1 MESIGFDSEKF
12 VKLQSDKI
20 KSRLKNFDNKLYLEF
35 GGKIFDDYHASRVL
49 PGYTPDNKVRVL
61 TSFKDDLEIIICV
74 SAKDIITN
82 KIRADFDITYD
93 KEVFRLIENLTN
105 IGLSINGVVVTM
117 YENAPGVENFI
128 KDVEFNHIK
137 VYKHYSIEG
146 YPDNVEL
153 ILSDR
158 GYGRN
163 EYIKTTK
170 PLVVVCAPGPG
181 SGKLATCLN
190 QLYHEYKNGVM
201 AGYAKFETFPVWDVP
216 IVSPINISY
225 EAATA
230 DLHDRNEIDY
240 FHKAAYGITSVNY
253 NRDLEAFP
261 VLKNIIT
268 SIMGKEVYKS
278 PTDMGI
284 NAIGECISNIKV
296 CEEAAKQEIIR
307 RYLKTRLEYKRG
319 HTSLSVV
326 DSTHSVMNSIK
337 LTTRNR
343 KVLVEAEKAA
353 KAQKCDIVA
362 IELHDGKIIFGKEQ
376 DMFSASAMC
385 LINAITHLANFKD
398 NVQVLKPEDVE
409 PIVRYKQEIFGAEA
423 KLELSDVFVAMS
435 ALSETDIEI
444 KLILEQVSKIK
455 DCEVHSTTLLSKAD
469 EDFFRVLRARLTMM
483 VD

>member
-1 MESIGFDSEKF
+1 
-12 VKLQSDKI
+12 
-20 KSRLKNFDNKLYLEF
+20 
-35 GGKIFDDYHASRVL
+35 
-49 PGYTPDNKVRVL
+49 RVL

-74 SAKDIITN
+74 SAKDIVTN

-93 KEVFRLIENLTN
+93 KEVFRLIENLTH
-105 IGLSINGVVVTM
+105 IGLTINSVVVTM
-117 YENAPGVENFI
+117 YENAPGVNNFI
-128 KDVEFNHIK
+128 KEVEFNNIK
-137 VYKHYSIEG
+137 VYKHYAIDG

-153 ILSDR
+153 ILSDK

-163 EYIKTTK
+163 EYIPTSK

-190 QLYHEYKNGVM
+190 QLYHEYKSGVK
-201 AGYAKFETFPVWDVP
+201 AGYAKFETFPVWNVS
-216 IVSPINISY
+216 IASPINISY

-230 DLHDRNEIDY
+230 DLHDKNEIDY

-261 VLKNIIT
+261 VLKNIIN
-268 SIMGKEVYKS
+268 SIMGEEVYQS

-284 NAIGECISNIKV
+284 NVIGDCISDIKV

-307 RYLKTRLEYKRG
+307 RYLKTKLEYKRG

-326 DSTHSVMNSIK
+326 ESTHSVMSSIK

-343 KVLVEAEKAA
+343 KVLVEAEKMS
-353 KAQKCDIVA
+353 KQLGCDIVA
-362 IELHDGKIIFGKEQ
+362 IELHDGKIIFGKEK
-376 DMFSASAMC
+376 DVFSASASC
-385 LINAITHLANFKD
+385 LLNAITYLAQFKED
-398 NVQVLKPEDVE
+398 ALIIKPEDLE
-409 PIVRYKQEIFGAEA
+409 PIVRYKKELFGEDSR
-423 KLELSDVFVAMS
+423 LELSDVFVAMS
-435 ALSETDIEI
+435 TLSETDTEI

-469 EDFFRVLRARLTMM
+469 EDFFRVLSARLTMM